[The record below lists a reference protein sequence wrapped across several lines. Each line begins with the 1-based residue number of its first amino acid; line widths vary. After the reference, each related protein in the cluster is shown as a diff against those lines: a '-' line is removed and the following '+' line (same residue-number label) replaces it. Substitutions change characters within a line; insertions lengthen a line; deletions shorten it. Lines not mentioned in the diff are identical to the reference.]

1 MDQAKPQEL
10 TEQQSLEN
18 VTSDNE
24 TATTTTTTTT
34 THPEAPASVSASGAA
49 IDVHH
54 HDVKAEI
61 PTETD
66 TQPNEVAHAPQQQQH
81 SVKQEAQETTHQPNE
96 GEPVAVHAQAVHPSP
111 HGGLSPY
118 AQQPPSW
125 PIPHPN
131 QLLQVPPPQHLDL
144 GQLQYYQ
151 AQMRDHAAAYASA
164 AAGAAWAAAQL
175 AANVG
180 VPPVVP
186 VPMMLP
192 TFAPCSGYGG
202 GGGPPISIPGGGMYE
217 QQPQPMMYE
226 QPQDHH
232 PNHMNMP
239 PSPQYHMQQHQHQQS
254 PYAYYSPDNS
264 YNSNPPDDERNYYGR
279 HRRKRQQRMPPS
291 MTMTTN
297 TSTSPRFSESIN
309 AASVDSSSERERRRR
324 KSRKS
329 HLANGSSNSSDGGT
343 GGQPHNKKKQRQPS
357 SSSQHHHH
365 HQPSDES
372 LLGKTG
378 VSALYEWC
386 GKRRTVPIFELLQTR
401 RQDFETT
408 VTIDTTNNTNNTTTT
423 TNTNNNNTEWGRGR
437 GRTKSAARQDAARK
451 TLQALLPGVVFDQD
465 SGVLVELPSPD
476 VPWMM
481 ASSSA
486 SRHKRTLNTATLL
499 EELAPNLA
507 KRLAIG
513 KNENDND
520 DDDDDDDDDG
530 DCKKRKP
537 KSDKHQVL
545 EVEEDADDDDDSDT
559 KQRNPKLPKQQQH
572 QQQQQQV
579 LVKWQHVYPGT
590 STTTSEE
597 EDENVYYASRG
608 ASVCSSLLH
617 AMVQID
623 EHIPEA
629 PFYTFEV
636 STVPPSANMNIN
648 GHKRKAASSIV
659 IHRGSFT
666 CTATIKLVNK
676 ESNEEIGDGLEDNNN
691 NKQDEEERVEM
702 LQAIGVGGTKREAR
716 HIASAKLLALLFPDC
731 DGMVQVKEAAEAAR
745 ERYAASKALKQQQSK
760 RERVF
765 TDTTRRQDL
774 KQTPVSPF
782 GSQNLSF
789 AMAHKDT
796 PVLPTQVVQHFQA
809 ALGRNTSHPTQTVA
823 LVADDGTTEE
833 RPSPPDQ
840 DEGCLAR
847 QLSRQKQLD
856 DRLALALQ
864 KLNEHDEEGRSLP
877 DELTVDDVGRTVL
890 RKASPEDIGWIGK
903 LLGSTNSTLSTPVS
917 VLGQMEKTAKDST
930 STSLALRLWSSSTIV
945 LLLCRAIAPYEDP
958 PLGCAVLTLGFS
970 MQKGKL
976 LRIAQIASEPHLP
989 RERFIECLQSF
1000 ATCMTCSLDTS
1011 MTNPKTLMQLKRD
1024 DLGAIVDSH
1033 LTPAAKST
1041 AKKNNNGGSE
1051 EEVRHSVVQEI
1062 GRDSSEMVSR
1072 HLQSVI
1078 EESEGGEESE
1088 TGKEKRNAKKEQ
1100 DKPSKRSRVE

>member
-1 MDQAKPQEL
+1 MDQAKVMDQAKSSHKL
-10 TEQQSLEN
+10 TEQP

-24 TATTTTTTTT
+24 TTKTTTTTS
-34 THPEAPASVSASGAA
+34 THPGTTASASAAA
-49 IDVHH
+49 I
-54 HDVKAEI
+54 KAET
-61 PTETD
+61 PPETD
-66 TQPNEVAHAPQQQQH
+66 TTKPNEVAHDAPQLPPH
-81 SVKQEAQETTHQPNE
+81 SIKQEPQETTQHHE
-96 GEPVAVHAQAVHPSP
+96 GGEPVVIHAQALHPPP
-111 HGGLSPY
+111 HGGPFPY
-118 AQQPPSW
+118 AHAQ
-125 PIPHPN
+125 
-131 QLLQVPPPQHLDL
+131 PPQHLDL

-180 VPPVVP
+180 VPPV
-186 VPMMLP
+186 PMMLP
-192 TFAPCSGYGG
+192 TFAPMPPPGSTLGYGH
-202 GGGPPISIPGGGMYE
+202 GPGPGPGGG
-217 QQPQPMMYE
+217 MMYE
-226 QPQDHH
+226 QPPMMYQPPDH

-239 PSPQYHMQQHQHQQS
+239 PSPQYHIQQQQQS
-254 PYAYYSPDNS
+254 PYAYYSPDS
-264 YNSNPPDDERNYYGR
+264 YSNPPDDERNYYGR

-291 MTMTTN
+291 DGMEMMTMATN
-297 TSTSPRFSESIN
+297 TNTTPRYPESSGPNNANTSLD
-309 AASVDSSSERERRRR
+309 ASSCEREQQRRRKH

-329 HLANGSSNSSDGGT
+329 HNHNLANGGGGGCYYGSSSDDRGAGSNS
-343 GGQPHNKKKQRQPS
+343 GQTPHNKKKQRQPP
-357 SSSQHHHH
+357 SSSQ
-365 HQPSDES
+365 QQQVANDES

-386 GKRRTVPIFELLQTR
+386 GKRRRVPTFELLQTR

-408 VTIDTTNNTNNTTTT
+408 VTIDTANPSTTTT
-423 TNTNNNNTEWGRGR
+423 TTTSSISSTCSTEWGRGR

-451 TLQALLPGVVFDQD
+451 ALQALLPGVVFDEN
-465 SGVLVELPSPD
+465 SGVLVELPSPEPSPLEPPPD
-476 VPWMM
+476 PYPVWM
-481 ASSSA
+481 ASSASA
-486 SRHKRTLNTATLL
+486 SRNKRRTSSTAILL

-513 KNENDND
+513 KNDENDND
-520 DDDDDDDDDG
+520 DDGKDE

-545 EVEEDADDDDDSDT
+545 HEDDDDYSDAKQ
-559 KQRNPKLPKQQQH
+559 KQRNPKLPKQ

-623 EHIPEA
+623 EHIPDA
-629 PFYTFEV
+629 PYYTFEV
-636 STVPPSANMNIN
+636 STVPPTSAN

-676 ESNEEIGDGLEDNNN
+676 EANEETGYGLEDNN
-691 NKQDEEERVEM
+691 KQEEEERVEI
-702 LQAIGVGGTKREAR
+702 LQAIGVGSTKREAR

-765 TDTTRRQDL
+765 TDTTRRRDP
-774 KQTPVSPF
+774 KQTPP

-789 AMAHKDT
+789 AMALENT
-796 PVLPTQVVQHFQA
+796 PVLPTHVIQHLQA
-809 ALGRNTSHPTQTVA
+809 ALGRNSSHPTQTVA
-823 LVADDGTTEE
+823 LDVDGGTAKGK
-833 RPSPPDQ
+833 SPLPDQ

-847 QLSRQKQLD
+847 QWSRQKQLD

-864 KLNEHDEEGRSLP
+864 TLNEHDEEGRSLP

-890 RKASPEDIGWIGK
+890 RKASPEDIGWIEK
-903 LLGSTNSTLSTPVS
+903 LLGGSNSTLSTPVS

-930 STSLALRLWSSSTIV
+930 PSSLALRLWSSSTIV

-1011 MTNPKTLMQLKRD
+1011 MTNPKTLLQLKRD
-1024 DLGAIVDSH
+1024 DLETIVDSH
-1033 LTPAAKST
+1033 LTPATKST
-1041 AKKNNNGGSE
+1041 ATENNGESE
-1051 EEVRHSVVQEI
+1051 EEVRQSVVHEM
-1062 GRDSSEMVSR
+1062 GRDSSEIVSR
-1072 HLQSVI
+1072 HLQSVL

-1088 TGKEKRNAKKEQ
+1088 TGKDKRNAKKEQ